1 MPSLIE
7 VAKKNPFNKPVVA
20 DGMVEFGSNE
30 YYAKCAVG
38 GAISCGLTH
47 TMIVPLDLVKCRMQ
61 VDKVKYPNLG
71 TGFKVKHLQETPSLM
86 FPRFLEFSGA
96 LLKT

>member
-61 VDKVKYPNLG
+61 VDKVKYPSLG
-71 TGFKVKHLQETPSLM
+71 TGFKVKDLEETPYQM
-86 FPRFLEFSGA
+86 
-96 LLKT
+96 